1 MGNGLQELSARTV
14 LSKHSILLSQA
25 SPPPPLPPPPLRIPL
40 SFSQKQQIRS
50 IPPVF
55 SERIY
60 SCTGEIHVNQE
71 LSVYRF
77 FNHTE
82 NEKFM
87 AIIHTN
93 I

>member
-25 SPPPPLPPPPLRIPL
+25 SPPPTPPPLRIPL
-40 SFSQKQQIRS
+40 SSSQKQQIRS

-60 SCTGEIHVNQE
+60 SCTSEIHVNQE
-71 LSVYRF
+71 LNVYRF